1 MGYLK
6 IYEKNIKKYFDIE
19 RRGKKRLLLYK
30 KGINKIQIKIPFELN
45 EDVASLAGLMP
56 DGSLIRDLMRIYFH
70 QKKDYS
76 KIMLFKRLLE
86 KLFRP
91 KNKIFIRDNRGTTD
105 IFINSQTLARFFYH
119 ILKVP
124 KSDEQMRVPE
134 WVFYSPIT
142 IKLAYLKQAF
152 AMEGTILKSLYEIR
166 FITKDHKFALDIN
179 KLLKQA
185 EIKSRVKK
193 RIGGTHKTTQYR
205 ISIYGKENLIRF
217 INNIGFS
224 TKFHIKRT
232 NALLR
237 KYK

>member
-56 DGSLIRDLMRIYFH
+56 DGSLIRDLMRIYF
-70 QKKDYS
+70 
-76 KIMLFKRLLE
+76 
-86 KLFRP
+86 
-91 KNKIFIRDNRGTTD
+91 
-105 IFINSQTLARFFYH
+105 H

-237 KYK
+237 